1 MKILYWIGG
10 AVVALFVLLLAAGFV
25 LPREVSASRSI
36 VIDAT
41 AEEVFPYVAD
51 FNRFYDW
58 SPWTKRDPDME
69 NIVEGEP
76 ATVGHVNRWSGN
88 SQVGTGSQTIIEVRA
103 PDMVRTRLEFEGQA
117 GFAEALMTLAPVAD
131 GVEVTWSFSTDL
143 GASPFARL
151 FGPIIGPAVSKDYD
165 EGLANL
171 KAMVEAD

>member
-10 AVVALFVLLLAAGFV
+10 AVVALFALFLAAGFM
-25 LPREVSASRSI
+25 LPREISATRSI

-41 AEEVFPYVAD
+41 AEEIFPYVAD

-58 SPWTKRDPDME
+58 SPWSKRDPDME

-76 ATVGHVNRWSGN
+76 ATVGHVNRWSGDA
-88 SQVGTGSQTIIEVRA
+88 QVGTGSQTITEIRA
-103 PDMVRTRLEFEGQA
+103 PEMVRMRLEFDGQ
-117 GFAEALMTLAPVAD
+117 GGPAEALFTLTPVAG

-151 FGPIIGPAVSKDYD
+151 FGPVIGPAVRKDYE